1 MPLEDLEGAGMDD
14 VGTELE
20 DLRTHYSGAYRING
34 RLGVW
39 TAVRTDGKGTVRA
52 DNPALLRDLIRA
64 DSAAQPVP
72 R

>member
-1 MPLEDLEGAGMDD
+1 MDD
-14 VGTELE
+14 VSAELE

-39 TAVRTDGKGTVRA
+39 TAIRADGKGAIRA

-64 DSAAQPVP
+64 DYAVQPVP